1 VFSLALHP
9 GPIVKERNGS
19 WMDIRIAKCDLAV
32 RPMVNWN
39 HRHAV
44 VPNVPAIVP
53 NVPADLPAVLPAHVP
68 AVLSAVLPAVLPAHV
83 QAVRPAG
90 AATAVAACADKL
102 RKKKETAK
110 QKETA
115 KNAEKKAKK
124 TTTVRKS
131 KPVNSA
137 NI

>member
-1 VFSLALHP
+1 MLSLALHP

-39 HRHAV
+39 HRQAV
-44 VPNVPAIVP
+44 VP
-53 NVPADLPAVLPAHVP
+53 NVPADLPAVLPAVLPAHVP
-68 AVLSAVLPAVLPAHV
+68 AVLPAV
-83 QAVRPAG
+83 

-102 RKKKETAK
+102 RKKKEKTAK

-131 KPVNSA
+131 KPVNFA